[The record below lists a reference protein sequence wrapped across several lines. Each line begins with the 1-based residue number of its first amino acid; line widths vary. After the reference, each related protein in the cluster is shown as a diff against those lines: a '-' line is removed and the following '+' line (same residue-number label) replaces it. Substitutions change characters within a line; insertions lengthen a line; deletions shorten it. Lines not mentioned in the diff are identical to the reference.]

1 MILGT
6 RDWEG
11 KGMFGDEM
19 EDLRLDLS
27 GFTTVGDLVREGEC
41 KGEVR
46 GKGTAISFISF
57 EEEPSS
63 SSRWKVGGLVGVRLG
78 SAPREVNAPVD

>member
-11 KGMFGDEM
+11 KGMLGDER

-27 GFTTVGDLVREGEC
+27 GFTWVGDLVREGEC

-46 GKGTAISFISF
+46 GKGTGRSFD
-57 EEEPSS
+57 EEPSS
-63 SSRWKVGGLVGVRLG
+63 SSKWKVGGFEGVRRG
-78 SAPREVNAPVD
+78 SAPREVKAPVF

>member
-11 KGMFGDEM
+11 KGMLGDEL

-27 GFTTVGDLVREGEC
+27 GFRVLASEGEC
-41 KGEVR
+41 KGEVQ
-46 GKGTAISFISF
+46 GKGTTLKEFWDKSCVS
-57 EEEPSS
+57 ESS
-63 SSRWKVGGLVGVRLG
+63 SS
-78 SAPREVNAPVD
+78 S